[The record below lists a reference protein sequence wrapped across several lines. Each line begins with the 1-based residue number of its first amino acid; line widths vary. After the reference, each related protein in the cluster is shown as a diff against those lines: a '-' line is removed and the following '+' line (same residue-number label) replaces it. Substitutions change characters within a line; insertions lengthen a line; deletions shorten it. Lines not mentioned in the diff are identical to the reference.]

1 MGSQLSAPTSLHE
14 HATKLLRQLPEAE
27 FVALVDPHGRPLFAL
42 EATLYALS
50 PLTNAIAKYS
60 EQIERVDALGSLE
73 RLSVELP
80 EGVAHQQRLL
90 GGLSLLVLCGAEGS
104 RARAR
109 AYLSLCA
116 RELNRLQR
124 GASR

>member
-1 MGSQLSAPTSLHE
+1 MSSQLSAPTSLHE
-14 HATKLLRQLPEAE
+14 HATKLLGQLPEAK
-27 FVALVDPHGRPLFAL
+27 FVALIDPHGRPLFAL
-42 EATLYALS
+42 KATLYALS
-50 PLTNAIAKYS
+50 PLAKAINQYV
-60 EQIERVDALGSLE
+60 EQIEAVGALGSLE
-73 RLSVELP
+73 RLSVDLP
-80 EGVAHQQRLL
+80 EGVAHQQRLS

-116 RELNRLQR
+116 RELDLLQR